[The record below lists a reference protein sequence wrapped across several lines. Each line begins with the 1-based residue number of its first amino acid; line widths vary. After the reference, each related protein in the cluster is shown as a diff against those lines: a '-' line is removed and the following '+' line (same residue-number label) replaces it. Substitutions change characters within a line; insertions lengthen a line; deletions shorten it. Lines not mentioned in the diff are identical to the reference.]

1 MLAIAF
7 MSIASIF
14 DMTGFLNKR
23 KREVTSVSFLDI
35 L

>member
-7 MSIASIF
+7 IDNGEYF
-14 DMTGFLNKR
+14 DMTTSSIK